1 MVVPPS
7 LTGPYSFMISDRS
20 LRRSGIARLFSES
33 TSQRVVSVVLR
44 AALRM
49 SELAW
54 RSALRSRRGDDFCLD
69 DKGEESEGV
78 KGVKLDAESLSLS
91 LFLLALFGL
100 DWTVDVLLSSL
111 CEAAHSDREEEIAT
125 FLPSEDFDFDF
136 DLLLFLLEEEGGGDE
151 DMSCVNLP
159 RFLP

>member
-1 MVVPPS
+1 VPPS
-7 LTGPYSFMISDRS
+7 LTGPYSFIISDKR

-33 TSQRVVSVVLR
+33 TSRRVVSVVLR
-44 AALRM
+44 ATLRM
-49 SELAW
+49 LELAW

-69 DKGEESEGV
+69 DEVEDSDGV
-78 KGVKLDAESLSLS
+78 KGVKLAAESLSLS
-91 LFLLALFGL
+91 LFVLVFFGL
-100 DWTVDVLLSSL
+100 DWTVGVLLSSF

-125 FLPSEDFDFDF
+125 FLPPEDFDL

-151 DMSCVNLP
+151 DISCVNLP